1 MEGRMLRATLTFVR
15 RGEDLVTA
23 TSLAVLD
30 APDEDFL
37 ARHVARLREVTA
49 AEDALLSR
57 FQHGSAIPK
66 LLDDLRGA
74 DEKQFVDT
82 SAGLATRLHDS
93 MEQST
98 KPAPGVLAIIISG
111 PDGKDPDVTSI
122 LKLDA
127 IPELARYLVK
137 AGQVRLNIVRD
148 LLPAPGDLQKGISVP
163 DERGTSEAIV
173 IDRNPSAA
181 RYFFNAY
188 ELQVSSSPRESEKAL
203 SEAIVEGL
211 PRTKRAEAMKFV
223 AALSGPAD
231 EIAKQVKDR
240 YPSVEINRK
249 ELGGNGGLGGRIRQ
263 NKVAAHMLRYR
274 GDGITVIVPY
284 ERLDRVTGPQQ
295 VAGGWEMRIR
305 FSARPKEETS

>member
-1 MEGRMLRATLTFVR
+1 MLRATLTFVK
-15 RGEDLVTA
+15 RGEALVAA

-30 APDEDFL
+30 TPDEDFL
-37 ARHVARLREVTA
+37 ARHVAKLREATV

-74 DEKQFVDT
+74 EEKQFVDI

-98 KPAPGVLAIIISG
+98 KPGPGVLAIVVSG
-111 PDGKDPDVTSI
+111 PDDKDPDVTSI

-127 IPELARYLVK
+127 IPELARYLVD
-137 AGQVRLNIVRD
+137 AGQVKLNIVRD
-148 LLPAPGDLQKGISVP
+148 LLPAPGDLQKGISIP
-163 DERGTSEAIV
+163 DERGTSAAIV

-188 ELQVSSSPRESEKAL
+188 ELQVSYSPRESEKAL
-203 SEAIVEGL
+203 SEAIVQGL

-223 AALSGPAD
+223 TTLSGPAN
-231 EIAKQVKDR
+231 EVAQQVKER
-240 YPSVEINRK
+240 YPTVEITRK

-274 GDGITVIVPY
+274 GDGITVAVPY
-284 ERLDRVTGPQQ
+284 ERLGRISGPKQ
-295 VAGGWEMRIR
+295 VAGGWELRIR
-305 FSARPKEETS
+305 FSAQPEEETS